1 MQKSQV
7 KLSATLGQ
15 HTNDKMISF
24 YMKTPSNFDLEF
36 GYGGAIIDWE
46 HHITHEFTTV
56 SLGARLPSV
65 GRPENN

>member
-1 MQKSQV
+1 
-7 KLSATLGQ
+7 
-15 HTNDKMISF
+15 
-24 YMKTPSNFDLEF
+24 MKTPSNFDLEF

-56 SLGARLPSV
+56 SLWGHDFSV